1 MKNFIIG
8 FLFVAATFLP
18 ILFVP
23 LLAITLLV
31 MLVAGPYITTHV
43 KWFESKH
50 KLGHH

>member
-8 FLFVAATFLP
+8 FLFVLATAFP

-23 LLAITLLV
+23 LLAITILIV
-31 MLVAGPYITTHV
+31 LVAGPYITTHV
-43 KWFESKH
+43 RWFESKH